1 MSKIA
6 KEEISDIS
14 PVLFLDISGHPMRF
28 YLRPGPTKMQLY
40 PLITNGGGIMCRNQE
55 PGAILLVDPV
65 DVTNAMANTG
75 QTYISTQ
82 FIRDCVKQNQQLD
95 IDGYTISIGPSV
107 QTRMASRNQ
116 SNGRLC
122 YSQDDDAA
130 ILKFMEKRRHEAKGI
145 LVWREME
152 KQRVTDHS
160 WQSMKNRFLKHL
172 QYKLLEKSPEKCP
185 GTTSKKKP
193 LTFSDSSSC
202 EEGITQTSSKTG
214 TPQKSPRK
222 SVVISDA
229 AETQSATETSLCP
242 TLSTNP
248 STSPERASLPP
259 DVAEAAGEPSQAS
272 SNDGEQESCVQI
284 HELDKMIKNTQ
295 EQPRPVNEGP
305 EMSKRPR
312 LDEDCDGQDI
322 PDGSNEN
329 SSSLNETRQTTSKSS
344 TPTSKKLGILARAAR
359 EFEDSDVM
367 DDESEEDEGP
377 SEAPLIKSSDTQ
389 GSLATPE
396 NLAREPESQAEHHKA
411 QQHSPESLCN
421 GATPIPADEGS
432 GPSSTA
438 VPITLSGHNFIFES
452 QEDHSKSVQEETFSR
467 DLLEVKQH
475 VMNLIA
481 ETKKDLVEVTKAL
494 FKANGDLTKAQMYLL
509 EGYDREMHG
518 PLWTRLD
525 DELLLLADPNEL
537 KQLQSKYGEG
547 EVNRR
552 KAFLKT
558 TVN

>member
-1 MSKIA
+1 MSTIA
-6 KEEISDIS
+6 NEEISEIS

-55 PGAILLVDPV
+55 PGAILLAEPV

-75 QTYISTQ
+75 LTYISTQ

-95 IDGYTISIGPSV
+95 IDGYTVSIGPSV

-116 SNGRLC
+116 SSIQLG

-130 ILKFMEKRRHEAKGI
+130 ILKFMEKRHHEANSI
-145 LVWREME
+145 RVWREME

-172 QYKLLEKSPEKCP
+172 QHKLLKKSPEKCP
-185 GTTSKKKP
+185 GTASKKKP
-193 LTFSDSSSC
+193 LTFSHSSC
-202 EEGITQTSSKTG
+202 CEESITQALSKTG
-214 TPQKSPRK
+214 TSQKSPRK
-222 SVVISDA
+222 SVVIADA
-229 AETQSATETSLCP
+229 AEMQSVAETSFCP
-242 TLSTNP
+242 TVRTNP
-248 STSPERASLPP
+248 PASPERASLPP
-259 DVAEAAGEPSQAS
+259 DVAETGGEPSQAS

-284 HELDKMIKNTQ
+284 HQLDKMIKNTQ
-295 EQPRPVNEGP
+295 EQPRPVNDGP

-312 LDEDCDGQDI
+312 LDEDCDVQDI

-329 SSSLNETRQTTSKSS
+329 TSSLNKTRQTTCKSS

-389 GSLATPE
+389 ESLATPE
-396 NLAREPESQAEHHKA
+396 NLAREPESQADHHKA
-411 QQHSPESLCN
+411 QRSPDTLCN
-421 GATPIPADEGS
+421 GATLISADEGS
-432 GPSSTA
+432 SSTA
-438 VPITLSGHNFIFES
+438 VPITLSAHTFIFET
-452 QEDHSKSVQEETFSR
+452 QEDHSKTIQEETFSR

-475 VMNLIA
+475 VMNMIG

-494 FKANGDLTKAQMYLL
+494 LKSNGDFTKAQMYLI
-509 EGYDREMHG
+509 EGYDCEMHG

-547 EVNRR
+547 EVIRR